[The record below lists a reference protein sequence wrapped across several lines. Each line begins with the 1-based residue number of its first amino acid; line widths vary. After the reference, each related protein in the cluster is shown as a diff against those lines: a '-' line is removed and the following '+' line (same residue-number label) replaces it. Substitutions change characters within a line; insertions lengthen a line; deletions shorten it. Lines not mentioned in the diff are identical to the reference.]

1 MQTQRLILWII
12 FSMSVLFLWD
22 AWQQHNGQAPLFG
35 APPTQKAADAN
46 SASGSPPSPAQAVQ
60 AAPQAAA
67 SAPADP
73 SIPTAPPPVSAVPG
87 VVGSAGEAAGS
98 ASALSE
104 PIRLVNDV
112 LALDI
117 DPIGG
122 QIRRAELLKHRD
134 TVSGVGNV
142 VLLNSAAQ
150 STYLAQ
156 SGFIGAASGS
166 FPTHRTVMQ
175 RVASTLP
182 AQLDASAKEAGLV
195 LVAESGGLRLERTL
209 RLPRGSYVLE
219 VSDRITN
226 LSGERQS
233 PVLYVQLTRDSTP
246 PPGSNQFYS
255 TYVGPVIYTDA
266 KKFEKVGFSDID
278 KGKPT
283 HATQAQDGWLAIIQ
297 HYFLSAWLPPDQAA
311 REYYTR
317 KIDQRLYS
325 VGSKINAGELAPG
338 ESRTLSTRLLVGPQD
353 QSMLEATAP
362 GLELVV
368 DYGWLTA
375 IAKPIYWLLDR
386 LHDLVGNWGWAIVLL
401 TILIKTAFYPL
412 QAASYR
418 SMAKMK
424 AVTPRMMALRER
436 YGDDRMRLNQ
446 AMMELYKTE
455 KINPLGGCLPIVV
468 QIPVFIALY
477 WVLIASVE
485 MRDAPWIGWITDL
498 ASPDNLFG
506 TIPGLDMPVGLLPIL
521 MAVTMFIQ
529 IKLNPTP
536 PDPIQAKMMMILP
549 LVFSVMFFF
558 FPSGLV
564 LYWLV
569 NNIYSIAQQWLIT
582 RRFEQERAARA
593 A

>member
-12 FSMSVLFLWD
+12 FSMSILFLWD
-22 AWQQHNGQAPLFG
+22 AWQQHNGQSPLFG
-35 APPTQKAADAN
+35 GA
-46 SASGSPPSPAQAVQ
+46 PAQKPVDTSGPAGSATAQSVPQSAPAV
-60 AAPQAAA
+60 
-67 SAPADP
+67 PADP
-73 SIPTAPPPVSAVPG
+73 SIPSAPAPVSAVPG
-87 VVGSAGEAAGS
+87 MPAGS
-98 ASALSE
+98 DPSSNSATALPESFK
-104 PIRLVNDV
+104 LANDV
-112 LALDI
+112 LALEI
-117 DPIGG
+117 DPEGG
-122 QIRRAELLKHRD
+122 QVRRAELLKHRD
-134 TVSGVGNV
+134 TIAGVGNV
-142 VLLNSAAQ
+142 VLLDSSAA
-150 STYLAQ
+150 SFYRAQ
-156 SGFIGAASGS
+156 SGFIGAAAGS
-166 FPTHRTVMQ
+166 FPTHRTLMQ
-175 RVASTLP
+175 RAQSELP
-182 AQLDASAKEAGLV
+182 AQLDASGKEAGLV
-195 LVAESGGLRLERTL
+195 LVAESAGLRLERTL
-209 RLPRGSYVLE
+209 RLARGSYVLE

-226 LSGERQS
+226 VGSERQS
-233 PVLYVQLTRDSTP
+233 PVLYLQLTRDSTS

-266 KKFEKVGFSDID
+266 QKFQKVAFSDID
-278 KGKPT
+278 KNKPT

-297 HYFLSAWLPPDQAA
+297 HYFLSAWIPPEQAA

-325 VGSKINAGELAPG
+325 VGTKIPAGDLAPG
-338 ESRTLSTRLLVGPQD
+338 ESKTLNTRLLVGPQD
-353 QSMLEATAP
+353 QSMLEVVAP

-436 YGDDRMRLNQ
+436 YGDDRVRLNQ
-446 AMMELYKTE
+446 AMMELYKNE

-468 QIPVFIALY
+468 QIPVFISLY

-498 ASPDNLFG
+498 ASPDDLFG

-549 LVFSVMFFF
+549 LVFSLMFFF

-569 NNIYSIAQQWLIT
+569 NNIYSIAQQWLII
-582 RRFEQERAARA
+582 RQFEQGRAAKA

>member
-12 FSMSVLFLWD
+12 FSMSILFLWD

-35 APPTQKAADAN
+35 GAPAQKPAEKAGPAAP
-46 SASGSPPSPAQAVQ
+46 SASQP
-60 AAPQAAA
+60 APQ
-67 SAPADP
+67 STPSVPADP
-73 SIPTAPPPVSAVPG
+73 SIPSAPAPVSAVPG
-87 VVGSAGEAAGS
+87 MPAGS
-98 ASALSE
+98 DSSSSAATALPE
-104 PIRLVNDV
+104 PFRLANDV
-112 LALDI
+112 LALEI
-117 DPIGG
+117 DPEGG
-122 QIRRAELLKHRD
+122 QVRRAELLKHRD
-134 TVSGVGNV
+134 TIAGVGNV
-142 VLLNSAAQ
+142 VLLDSSAT
-150 STYLAQ
+150 SFYRAQ
-156 SGFIGAASGS
+156 SGFIGAAAGS
-166 FPTHRTVMQ
+166 FPTHRTIMQ
-175 RVASTLP
+175 RAQSALP
-182 AQLDASAKEAGLV
+182 AQLDGSGKEAGLV
-195 LVAESGGLRLERTL
+195 LVAESAGLRLERTL
-209 RLPRGSYVLE
+209 RLARGSYVLE

-226 LSGERQS
+226 VGSERHS
-233 PVLYVQLTRDSTP
+233 PVLYLQLTRDSTP

-266 KKFEKVGFSDID
+266 QKFQKVAFSDID

-283 HATQAQDGWLAIIQ
+283 HATQSQDGWLAIIQ

-325 VGSKINAGELAPG
+325 VGSKIPAGDLAPG
-338 ESRTLSTRLLVGPQD
+338 ESKTLNTRLLVGPQD
-353 QSMLEATAP
+353 QSMLEAVAP

-436 YGDDRMRLNQ
+436 YGDDRVRLNQ
-446 AMMELYKTE
+446 AMMELYKNE

-468 QIPVFIALY
+468 QIPVFISLY

-498 ASPDNLFG
+498 ASPDDLFG
-506 TIPGLDMPVGLLPIL
+506 TVPGLDMPVGLLPIL

-569 NNIYSIAQQWLIT
+569 NNIYSIAQQWFIT
-582 RRFEQERAARA
+582 RRFEQERAAKA